1 MEAKDIPTNKILLN
15 NFNEKFKSEDYFN
28 SLAEIDNEKKE
39 EPVASPS
46 NPEEEKKEEP
56 KEEVKTEL
64 KLNKLSLAPLHDV
77 LHLLGMCSKP
87 NMESSSSPME
97 ESSLQQNYIL
107 KISFL
112 LLFIILIFYLIIYHS
127 IFHFLLL
134 LSVPPTDIKQYI
146 IRDINGENE
155 FSNNK

>member
-15 NFNEKFKSEDYFN
+15 NFNEKFKSVTEDYFK
-28 SLAEIDNEKKE
+28 SLVEIDNEKKE
-39 EPVASPS
+39 EPSS

-56 KEEVKTEL
+56 KEEAKTEL
-64 KLNKLSLAPLHDV
+64 KLNKLSLTQLHDV